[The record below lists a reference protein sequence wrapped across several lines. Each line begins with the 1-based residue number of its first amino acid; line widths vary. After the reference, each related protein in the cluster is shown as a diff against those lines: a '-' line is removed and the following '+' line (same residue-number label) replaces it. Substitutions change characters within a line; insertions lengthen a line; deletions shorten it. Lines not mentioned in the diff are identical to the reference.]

1 MATNPTRR
9 LRNPPEMR
17 DFAEKSVEQARKAI
31 DGFMS
36 AAQKT
41 ADTFEGS
48 ANTVQTSATRCS
60 PQDLRLYRAEPTAA
74 FDLAQ
79 RMVRAKDMQEAM
91 QIQAEFVRSQFEA
104 MQTQMKE
111 FGSLAQSAMKQ
122 PGVARSNLSNIL
134 ARTLTMAEAKKPRAR
149 RPKIAARSRA
159 DLIELAAAPV
169 AETVEVTVAQLPM
182 PAVAR

>member
-1 MATNPTRR
+1 MATNQNQGYEIPA
-9 LRNPPEMR
+9 EMR

-41 ADTFEGS
+41 VDTFEGS
-48 ANTVQTSATRCS
+48 ANTVQASAKDATRKTFT
-60 PQDLRLYRAEPTAA
+60 YAEQNLSAA

-91 QIQAEFVRSQFEA
+91 QIQAEFVRTQFEA

-122 PGVARSNLSNIL
+122 PTS
-134 ARTLTMAEAKKPRAR
+134 KK
-149 RPKIAARSRA
+149 
-159 DLIELAAAPV
+159 
-169 AETVEVTVAQLPM
+169 
-182 PAVAR
+182 

>member
-1 MATNPTRR
+1 MAANQNQNYEIPA
-9 LRNPPEMR
+9 EMR

-31 DGFMS
+31 DSFMS

-48 ANTVQTSATRCS
+48 ANTVQASAKDATRKTFS
-60 PQDLRLYRAEPTAA
+60 YAEQNIAAA

-79 RMVRAKDMQEAM
+79 KMVRAKDMQEVM
-91 QIQAEFVRSQFEA
+91 QYQAEYVRTQLEA

-122 PGVARSNLSNIL
+122 PGS
-134 ARTLTMAEAKKPRAR
+134 KK
-149 RPKIAARSRA
+149 
-159 DLIELAAAPV
+159 
-169 AETVEVTVAQLPM
+169 
-182 PAVAR
+182 

>member
-1 MATNPTRR
+1 MATNPNQPYEIPT
-9 LRNPPEMR
+9 EMR

-41 ADTFEGS
+41 VDTFEGS
-48 ANTVQTSATRCS
+48 ANTVQTSAKDATRKTFT
-60 PQDLRLYRAEPTAA
+60 YAEQNLAAA

-91 QIQAEFVRSQFEA
+91 QIQAEFVRTQFEA

-111 FGSLAQSAMKQ
+111 FGSLAQAAMKQ
-122 PGVARSNLSNIL
+122 PSS
-134 ARTLTMAEAKKPRAR
+134 KK
-149 RPKIAARSRA
+149 
-159 DLIELAAAPV
+159 
-169 AETVEVTVAQLPM
+169 
-182 PAVAR
+182 

>member
-1 MATNPTRR
+1 MATNQPQGYEI
-9 LRNPPEMR
+9 PPEMR

-31 DGFMS
+31 DGFMN

-48 ANTVQTSATRCS
+48 ATTVQANAKDAARKTFSYTEQNLS
-60 PQDLRLYRAEPTAA
+60 AA

-122 PGVARSNLSNIL
+122 PGS
-134 ARTLTMAEAKKPRAR
+134 KK
-149 RPKIAARSRA
+149 
-159 DLIELAAAPV
+159 
-169 AETVEVTVAQLPM
+169 
-182 PAVAR
+182 

>member
-1 MATNPTRR
+1 MATNQNQNYEIPA
-9 LRNPPEMR
+9 EMR

-31 DGFMS
+31 DGSMS

-41 ADTFEGS
+41 VDTFEGS
-48 ANTVQTSATRCS
+48 ANTVQASAKDATRKTFT
-60 PQDLRLYRAEPTAA
+60 YAEQNLTAA

-79 RMVRAKDMQEAM
+79 RMVRAKDVQEAM

-122 PGVARSNLSNIL
+122 PTS
-134 ARTLTMAEAKKPRAR
+134 KK
-149 RPKIAARSRA
+149 
-159 DLIELAAAPV
+159 
-169 AETVEVTVAQLPM
+169 
-182 PAVAR
+182 

>member
-1 MATNPTRR
+1 MPYNKEHVMATNQPQGYEI
-9 LRNPPEMR
+9 PPEMR
-17 DFAEKSVEQARKAI
+17 DFAEKSVDQARKAI

-48 ANTVQTSATRCS
+48 ATTVQASARDAARKTFS
-60 PQDLRLYRAEPTAA
+60 YTEQNLNAA

-111 FGSLAQSAMKQ
+111 FGSMAQSAMKQ
-122 PGVARSNLSNIL
+122 PGS
-134 ARTLTMAEAKKPRAR
+134 KK
-149 RPKIAARSRA
+149 
-159 DLIELAAAPV
+159 
-169 AETVEVTVAQLPM
+169 
-182 PAVAR
+182 

>member
-1 MATNPTRR
+1 MATNP
-9 LRNPPEMR
+9 NQNYEIPAEMR
-17 DFAEKSVEQARKAI
+17 EFAEKSVEQARKAI

-41 ADTFEGS
+41 VDTFEGS
-48 ANTVQTSATRCS
+48 ANTVQASAKDATRKTFT
-60 PQDLRLYRAEPTAA
+60 YAEQNLSAA

-91 QIQAEFVRSQFEA
+91 QIQAEFVRTQFEA

-122 PGVARSNLSNIL
+122 PTS
-134 ARTLTMAEAKKPRAR
+134 KK
-149 RPKIAARSRA
+149 
-159 DLIELAAAPV
+159 
-169 AETVEVTVAQLPM
+169 
-182 PAVAR
+182 

>member
-1 MATNPTRR
+1 MATNPTP
-9 LRNPPEMR
+9 NYEIPSEMR

-41 ADTFEGS
+41 VDTFEGS
-48 ANTVQTSATRCS
+48 TNTLQATAKDATRKTFS
-60 PQDLRLYRAEPTAA
+60 YAEQNLSAA

-79 RMVRAKDMQEAM
+79 RMVRAKDPQEAM

-111 FGSLAQSAMKQ
+111 FGAMAQSAMKQ
-122 PGVARSNLSNIL
+122 PTS
-134 ARTLTMAEAKKPRAR
+134 KK
-149 RPKIAARSRA
+149 
-159 DLIELAAAPV
+159 
-169 AETVEVTVAQLPM
+169 
-182 PAVAR
+182 